1 MFLKMLMLMPS
12 TPVVTRDRD
21 ADSARGLAWFVG
33 GTTPNRHVAPRPGAY
48 SRKGD
53 EASSIKNAASMKQAA

>member
-12 TPVVTRDRD
+12 TLLLLAIAVLIVLVV
-21 ADSARGLAWFVG
+21 LAWFVG
-33 GTTPNRHVAPRPGAY
+33 GTAPNRHVAPRPGAY